1 MILNHFNRGMTLEY
15 RQMIIIII
23 ISLRNMQISVIF
35 RFSTRFSKL

>member
-15 RQMIIIII
+15 RQMIIII